1 MSRLATALVARA
13 PLDELIEQARLV
25 EGLGYDRIWLP
36 EISGRDAFV
45 TAAVLA
51 RETSRIG
58 IGLGVVPLPSRPLPA
73 LEMATAALAESAPG
87 RIAVGLGAG
96 HRETA
101 ATQFGWPGP
110 AAPAE
115 VAAALRALSGALR
128 HGVLEHRGAGGERVS
143 LRLQGQ
149 HVPVPPQLFVGAL
162 RPRMVSAA
170 TESADGMLLNWVSL
184 ERATAL
190 CAQAGAETVGRDFT
204 VAAYVP
210 VCVID
215 DESERADAY
224 REVAHQLSSYL
235 QLAAYGDLL
244 VQDGYSE
251 DVAAVRAARRSG
263 ADAAAAVTPALV
275 EAVAVIGDA
284 DQVRA
289 GLDRLRA
296 AGVDEP
302 VLAPVVAGED
312 PAASLLATW
321 AALAPG

>member
-13 PLDELIEQARLV
+13 PFDELIEQARLV

-45 TAAVLA
+45 TAAVLG
-51 RETSRIG
+51 RETSTIAL
-58 IGLGVVPLPSRPLPA
+58 GLGVVPLPSRPLPA

-101 ATQFGWPGP
+101 ASQFGWRGT
-110 AAPAE
+110 ATPAE
-115 VAAALRALSGALR
+115 IAAALSALNGALR
-128 HGVLEHRGAGGERVS
+128 HGVLEHRGVDGGPVS

-149 HVPVPPQLFVGAL
+149 HVPVPPELFVGAL
-162 RPRMVSAA
+162 RPRMVAA
-170 TESADGMLLNWVSL
+170 AAGSADGMLLNWVSR
-184 ERATAL
+184 ERAAAL
-190 CAQAGAETVGRDFT
+190 CAQAAAQTAGRDFT

-210 VCVID
+210 VCVVD
-215 DESERADAY
+215 DESGRADAY

-244 VQDGYSE
+244 AEDGYPE
-251 DVAAVRAARRSG
+251 DVAAVRAARRRG

-284 DQVRA
+284 DEVRA

-296 AGVDEP
+296 AGIDEP
-302 VLAPVVAGED
+302 VLAPVVTGED

-321 AALAPG
+321 AALAPE